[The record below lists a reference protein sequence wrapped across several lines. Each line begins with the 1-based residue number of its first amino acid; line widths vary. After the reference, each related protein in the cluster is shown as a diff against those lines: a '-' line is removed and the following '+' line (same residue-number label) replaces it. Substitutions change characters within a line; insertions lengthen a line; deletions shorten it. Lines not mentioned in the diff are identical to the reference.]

1 MEQKNFEFFLF
12 ENFDASDILT
22 ENNPRT
28 YLNHS
33 ITGILSD
40 VVNAVPFT
48 CRYQDMCSQYTS
60 ERINNLIKI
69 GLFRTVNDMLLLD
82 STVIVREDI
91 KSIRDYLEAEITCL
105 ADKIVCKQKEI
116 YCCVGSIKNGFDE
129 KMNLYHLLCG
139 AVFDGDFFDY
149 LRENQLLITSRLH
162 TSGVDYII
170 TVYEK
175 CPELSVFSNH
185 LLCSYNRFCDGTR
198 ALQSFGDADGS
209 RVDFYRFNCQKQL
222 GVAVPAPKEINQIW
236 NKASCNHNFKS
247 YVLNELRV
255 YDETGFCDRD
265 CMQLFE
271 YFGYIS
277 GNQYTVP
284 VFRQNAKSIIQRLSN
299 IVIDCI
305 GIDIKKLLSDS
316 PIMFQLYCRRHG
328 VPKEEVANEV
338 YHMIFGMLNEE
349 LVSRGFVQ
357 MPDFHVGEGRY
368 LKSIELYN
376 NESSTC

>member
-1 MEQKNFEFFLF
+1 M
-12 ENFDASDILT
+12 
-22 ENNPRT
+22 
-28 YLNHS
+28 
-33 ITGILSD
+33 
-40 VVNAVPFT
+40 
-48 CRYQDMCSQYTS
+48 
-60 ERINNLIKI
+60 
-69 GLFRTVNDMLLLD
+69 
-82 STVIVREDI
+82 
-91 KSIRDYLEAEITCL
+91 
-105 ADKIVCKQKEI
+105 
-116 YCCVGSIKNGFDE
+116 
-129 KMNLYHLLCG
+129 
-139 AVFDGDFFDY
+139 
-149 LRENQLLITSRLH
+149 
-162 TSGVDYII
+162 
-170 TVYEK
+170 
-175 CPELSVFSNH
+175 
-185 LLCSYNRFCDGTR
+185 
-198 ALQSFGDADGS
+198 
-209 RVDFYRFNCQKQL
+209 DFYRFNCQKQL

-328 VPKEEVANEV
+328 VPKEEVAHEV